1 MAGPQIGKT
10 FGALPLGTTGGT
22 FDPPVGTVFETPID
36 QCPAR
41 FIQPH
46 TQQGNSQ
53 RQVNG
58 TTQNPSWHV
67 FKIPDFAPS
76 WLPVKI
82 ADNMGNLMRSTWVRQ
97 QLGRQARLAW
107 HQDDLAMA
115 TRLWLS
121 LSRESDAVA
130 LLARYRLGQICQR
143 QGHFTQAQAWFY
155 AAHVLVPDWV
165 LAMYALGSLARK
177 QHQWELAC
185 QWLERGVA
193 IAPHLG
199 LLWNAWGESLEALGQ
214 SAEAGRAYHQ
224 AWLCQPKQPGF
235 AYNWGRWLLT
245 QGQARQARPLLVQAT
260 QGLLRWAPAW
270 DALGQACLYDRAAGE
285 AVGAFRQAWDLTHD
299 RAYISLLARAQAQAG
314 QVDEAWATWQQMAT
328 LSSGD
333 LFRRAQLLPIISAS
347 LAESEA
353 WFAHM
358 ENQVRALQTAEVR
371 LHDPWQEVNATPF
384 YVAYHDRPERALLED
399 LASAYL
405 RACPDLGWQAPHCVA
420 PQFPLDRP
428 LRVGWCSRHLYAHT
442 VRWLT
447 ADIPLAFDPA
457 RFSVTLLPFA
467 GDPQD
472 EAWADLQRRAPETL
486 RLPRDWRQAR
496 QAIADQ
502 GFDILIYPDLGL
514 DSLTWFLAFARLA
527 PVQVTTLGHPVT
539 TGIPNLDLYISS
551 VALDPPGNERFY
563 SEQLVRLSQ
572 MVCLCTPRR
581 APRLMSRAE
590 VGLPEQGR
598 IYLCA
603 QSLYKLHPDMD
614 PLVAG
619 ILRRDPEALCVFAGG
634 GEPQWEQRLR
644 LRWRY
649 TLGDLQTRCWILPKL
664 SPEDFLGLYP
674 LAAVGLDPRP
684 FGGGHTSYEA
694 FAAGLPVITWP
705 TGRLK
710 GRVTAALYQQMGGS
724 ELVVDSAEAYM
735 NMAVR
740 VATDPALQ
748 AKYRRQIEAG
758 HPLIFNQT
766 AMVREFEDVLAAF
779 WATKAGV
786 NKLK

>member
-1 MAGPQIGKT
+1 
-10 FGALPLGTTGGT
+10 
-22 FDPPVGTVFETPID
+22 
-36 QCPAR
+36 
-41 FIQPH
+41 
-46 TQQGNSQ
+46 
-53 RQVNG
+53 
-58 TTQNPSWHV
+58 
-67 FKIPDFAPS
+67 
-76 WLPVKI
+76 
-82 ADNMGNLMRSTWVRQ
+82 
-97 QLGRQARLAW
+97 
-107 HQDDLAMA
+107 
-115 TRLWLS
+115 
-121 LSRESDAVA
+121 
-130 LLARYRLGQICQR
+130 
-143 QGHFTQAQAWFY
+143 
-155 AAHVLVPDWV
+155 
-165 LAMYALGSLARK
+165 
-177 QHQWELAC
+177 
-185 QWLERGVA
+185 
-193 IAPHLG
+193 
-199 LLWNAWGESLEALGQ
+199 
-214 SAEAGRAYHQ
+214 
-224 AWLCQPKQPGF
+224 
-235 AYNWGRWLLT
+235 
-245 QGQARQARPLLVQAT
+245 
-260 QGLLRWAPAW
+260 
-270 DALGQACLYDRAAGE
+270 
-285 AVGAFRQAWDLTHD
+285 
-299 RAYISLLARAQAQAG
+299 
-314 QVDEAWATWQQMAT
+314 
-328 LSSGD
+328 
-333 LFRRAQLLPIISAS
+333 
-347 LAESEA
+347 
-353 WFAHM
+353 
-358 ENQVRALQTAEVR
+358 
-371 LHDPWQEVNATPF
+371 
-384 YVAYHDRPERALLED
+384 
-399 LASAYL
+399 
-405 RACPDLGWQAPHCVA
+405 
-420 PQFPLDRP
+420 
-428 LRVGWCSRHLYAHT
+428 
-442 VRWLT
+442 
-447 ADIPLAFDPA
+447 
-457 RFSVTLLPFA
+457 
-467 GDPQD
+467 
-472 EAWADLQRRAPETL
+472 
-486 RLPRDWRQAR
+486 
-496 QAIADQ
+496 
-502 GFDILIYPDLGL
+502 LIYPDLGL